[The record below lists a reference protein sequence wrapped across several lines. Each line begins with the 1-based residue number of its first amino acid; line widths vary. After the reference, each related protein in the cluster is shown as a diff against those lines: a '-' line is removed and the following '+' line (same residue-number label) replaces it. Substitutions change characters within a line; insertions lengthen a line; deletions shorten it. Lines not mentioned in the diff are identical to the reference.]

1 MAAVH
6 GISRGWQRNLVSTA
20 LEAIEVV
27 ARNTGGSLEQLVD
40 QYGPSAEPDK
50 ILADKYRLGLKR
62 LLYLSWRGRRSLTTS
77 VTHELKCFAEGELV
91 DRNGLLSAGE
101 RLGCSPGGPCSLQAH
116 LRHCLADI
124 ETLLKSGALNSEKAE
139 IQKRRKVLK
148 DFVRKPEHPIA
159 EDACRKIGDAAFVLF
174 APKGAAILTT
184 NTVDFLPMAKALGKE
199 VDSPTST

>member
-1 MAAVH
+1 LWLHNKFVHCGSFSGTMAAVH

-77 VTHELKCFAEGELV
+77 VTHV
-91 DRNGLLSAGE
+91 
-101 RLGCSPGGPCSLQAH
+101 
-116 LRHCLADI
+116 
-124 ETLLKSGALNSEKAE
+124 
-139 IQKRRKVLK
+139 
-148 DFVRKPEHPIA
+148 
-159 EDACRKIGDAAFVLF
+159 
-174 APKGAAILTT
+174 
-184 NTVDFLPMAKALGKE
+184 
-199 VDSPTST
+199 